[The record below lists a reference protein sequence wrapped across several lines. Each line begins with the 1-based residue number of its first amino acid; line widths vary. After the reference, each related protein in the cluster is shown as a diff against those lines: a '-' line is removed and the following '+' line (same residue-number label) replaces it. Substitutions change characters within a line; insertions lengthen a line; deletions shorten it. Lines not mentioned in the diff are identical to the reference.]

1 MLSNLSLVVEYLG
14 IVFTN
19 FIFEKLL
26 SHEALVTGRVTATSN
41 NQRQFFK

>member
-1 MLSNLSLVVEYLG
+1 MELLG

-26 SHEALVTGRVTATSN
+26 SHEALVAGSVTATSN
-41 NQRQFFK
+41 NQTQV